1 MDRNI
6 VQEEILHLR
15 QSKPILWKDIRRN
28 IDIQDDDEIYA
39 SYVEAYYSENESHD
53 GYYSAVVYRYR
64 PETDEEVQKRL
75 AKAAEFK
82 EDLRKRRYAT
92 YLKLRAEF
100 ENGEN
105 NTGANN

>member
-39 SYVEAYYSENESHD
+39 SYVEAYYSE
-53 GYYSAVVYRYR
+53 
-64 PETDEEVQKRL
+64 K
-75 AKAAEFK
+75 
-82 EDLRKRRYAT
+82 
-92 YLKLRAEF
+92 
-100 ENGEN
+100 
-105 NTGANN
+105 